1 MNAKPLGPAFDSNTL
16 IKQTQRKLVTLWME
30 QAGADTLIVP
40 AAWAELTRDT
50 ATRPGMT
57 AARRWK
63 AMEHMP
69 NSPFL
74 LLQLTEEQDEMAE
87 EIRHTFTEACF
98 PQTSAHDIPFHN
110 DAVIISQ
117 ALALGTDALIT
128 NNMRSIDH
136 RAINDVIRSAFR
148 LNTGYVL
155 TLDAALMDAFPDG
168 ESAEQLLKLALA
180 TTAPASPQQETN
192 LQQEWTL
199 EQAHEDLT
207 GLCRALEGA
216 NMPDTASRLDTRWHL
231 ARDLDA
237 VVAFALATA
246 RESNALRWERM
257 RGALGQPLRNGP
269 PAAMPT

>member
-40 AAWAELTRDT
+40 AAWAELTRDA

-69 NSPFL
+69 NSPFML
-74 LLQLTEEQDEMAE
+74 LRLTEEQDEMAE
-87 EIRHTFTEACF
+87 AIRHAFTEACF
-98 PQTSAHDIPFHN
+98 PQTSAHDIPFHS

-136 RAINDVIRSAFR
+136 RAINDVIRSALR
-148 LNTGYVL
+148 VNTGFVL

-180 TTAPASPQQETN
+180 TTAPANPQQG
-192 LQQEWTL
+192 WTI

-246 RESNALRWERM
+246 SESNALRWERL
-257 RGALGQPLRNGP
+257 RGALGQPLRDSPPNG
-269 PAAMPT
+269 MPR